1 MFIRTL
7 KNSIAV
13 CFCIAMMICTGYA
26 ETVTT
31 YVTVDEN
38 TVVKPS
44 QKSMIGMGDTWD
56 SWRMYLGN
64 ETSTE
69 TSKQYLD
76 MINGYKIPINQQ
88 RMSGA
93 DSHDFFWKD
102 TLGSMDKRGDGSPF
116 SRNFGLVEWIKSV
129 KAVNEEA
136 DFTFAVNV
144 IYDSV
149 ENNADLVRFL
159 TLMPDHPNAVG
170 SDGINWAQKRI
181 DLGITEPVNIKL
193 FELGNEVYNIYCP
206 ISDDHT
212 VTSQEAEECAD
223 KYIADCKENIN
234 AMKAVNPD
242 IVFAMCGYS
251 SGNGGKTAAVSWNK
265 RILEMLNDDCDY
277 IVDHK
282 YYHDY
287 SYWDIHEQIKAR
299 FIEPMDEL
307 GISAEDRP
315 KLYYSEYGC
324 WVEGVSEENSMS
336 YLPWATSLRGALADA
351 RFLNG
356 LLINCPYVDMATLF
370 CSSGAAINTAEQWGA
385 GFSIFRIF
393 DDGKVYATSPA
404 EMLKIFNEAVGDGN
418 VGENVVKTTLS
429 VNTSDGV
436 REHSY
441 FSGWN
446 NYPYKD
452 EKNPYGNAETPAGV
466 LTVSSHTTAEG
477 GLNLILVN
485 SHNTVGHN
493 MVPVFKNSYK
503 LKEELILTSDSLTD
517 NNIPITPDKVY
528 TKRNL
533 INSADKFGNY
543 YVKPKSIIVLKLVPM
558 NYEYAEKNDMIV
570 NFINQSGY
578 EGDVPAVGVGKFGL
592 NCEMYNNGSMADV
605 DHAVLLIPKQ
615 GVAVTDVIN
624 NLENSFDKLCYIG
637 QSDVKRNMA
646 YFNINLG
653 NEPEGTYQA
662 IVGNFVDEN
671 YKILDFYYRG
681 SGKTKAIEDI
691 AFKNEVS
698 VDGNSLISNPEY
710 LVKTQIKFNSEFDK
724 DEPCKVT
731 VLRGTPSEIV
741 DREVVNTGY
750 INALP
755 NQAVSYNFYMP
766 TDALNGNYTMRIEFV
781 EHNGEKKVVNKEFNF
796 NKPNEQLS
804 LVAMPKNQ
812 EGSEITRENILQTQ
826 KIKLQ
831 VKDNNLLETAPEF
844 KAITAFY
851 GKNKQLIYAKMSDE
865 ITVVKGESV
874 NVEILL
880 SDISGLTDVD
890 YIAVYLFGKDVKP
903 YSNVYYIK

>member
-1 MFIRTL
+1 MF
-7 KNSIAV
+7 
-13 CFCIAMMICTGYA
+13 CTAYA

-44 QKSMIGMGDTWD
+44 RKSMIGMGDTWD

-129 KAVNEEA
+129 KAVNEET

-170 SDGINWAQKRI
+170 ADGINWAQRRI
-181 DLGITEPVNIKL
+181 DLGIPEPVNIKL

-212 VTSQEAEECAD
+212 VTAQEAEECAD

-251 SGNGGKTAAVSWNK
+251 SGNGGKAASLAWNK

-282 YYHDY
+282 YYHNY
-287 SYWDIHEQIKAR
+287 AYWDIQEQIKAR
-299 FIEPMDEL
+299 FIGAMDEL
-307 GISAEDRP
+307 GIPEDKRP

-336 YLPWATSLRGALADA
+336 YLPWPTSLKGALADA

-356 LLINCPYVDMATLF
+356 LLINCPYVDMAALF
-370 CSSGAAINTAEQWGA
+370 CSSGAAINTADQWGA

-393 DDGKVYATSPA
+393 DDGKVYATSPT

-418 VGENVVKTTLS
+418 TGENVVKTTLS
-429 VNTSDGV
+429 VNVNDGV

-452 EKNPYGNAETPAGV
+452 DKNPDGNSQTPVDA
-466 LTVSSHTTAEG
+466 LTVSSHTTIEG

-485 SHNTVGHN
+485 SNDTVGHN
-493 MVPVFKNSYK
+493 IVPTFKNSYK
-503 LKEELILTSDSLTD
+503 LKEELILTSDALTD
-517 NNIPITPDKVY
+517 NNLPVTPDKVY

-533 INSADKFGNY
+533 INSEEKFDSY
-543 YVKPKSIIVLKLVPM
+543 YAPPKSVVVLKLVPM
-558 NYEYAEKNDMIV
+558 AYEYEEKEDIIV
-570 NFINQSGY
+570 SFVNQSGI
-578 EGDVPAVGVGKFGL
+578 ENGTVAVGPGKFGL
-592 NCEMYNNGSMADV
+592 NCEIYNNGEMTDV
-605 DHAVLLIPKQ
+605 DQAVILVPKQ
-615 GVAVTDVIN
+615 GVNATDVIN
-624 NLENSFDKLCYIG
+624 NLEDNFDKLCYMG
-637 QSDVKRNMA
+637 QAEVKRKMA

-653 NEPEGTYQA
+653 KVPKGNYQA
-662 IVGNFVDEN
+662 IVGNLTEGK
-671 YKILDFYYRG
+671 YRIIDFYYRG
-681 SGKTKAIEDI
+681 AKETKDIE
-691 AFKNEVS
+691 EVS
-698 VDGNSLISNPEY
+698 FVNAVSKDSNQLISNPEY
-710 LVKTQIKFNSEFDK
+710 AVKTQVKFNSYFKK
-724 DEPCKVT
+724 DESCKVT
-731 VLRGTPSEIV
+731 VVRGTPSEII

-755 NQAVSYNFYMP
+755 DGTANYNFYMP
-766 TDALNGNYTMRIEFV
+766 NDALNGNYTMRIEFV
-781 EHNGEKKVVNKEFNF
+781 DYNGEKKIVNQEFNF

-804 LVAMPKNQ
+804 LVTMPKNQ
-812 EGSEITRENILQTQ
+812 EDSEITQENVLQTE

-831 VKDNNLLETAPEF
+831 VKDNNLSDIALKF

-851 GKNKQLIYAKMSDE
+851 GKNKQLIYAKMSNE
-865 ITVVKGESV
+865 TTAVKDQSV
-874 NVEILL
+874 DVDILL

-890 YIAVYLFGKDVKP
+890 YIAVYLFGNDIEP